1 MTFETEQFELVAGE
15 GEEFQEL
22 VGRARCVLFDFDG
35 PICRLFA
42 GHSANSIATDQAEWL
57 TARGLAGVLT
67 EGERSSRDP
76 HWVLSEVAGRHR
88 GSDLVVELEE
98 WLTQQELKAV
108 ARAMPTA
115 YADPLIRTW
124 RSVGT
129 RLAIVTNNSDRA
141 VRAYLE
147 SRYLVGYF
155 APNIYGRTRDLSL
168 LKPHPYTLNRALSAL
183 GAAPDTTL
191 MIGDTPSDHAAA
203 RSAGVHFLGYARNEE
218 KAQMLLDAGVPRWG
232 IVRSLETV
240 LRAVRGGA
248 VRGTP

>member
-1 MTFETEQFELVAGE
+1 MTFETRQFELVAGE
-15 GEEFQEL
+15 AEKFDEL
-22 VGRARCVLFDFDG
+22 IGRAKCVLFDFDG

-42 GHSANSIATDQAEWL
+42 GHSAKGIATGLEEWL
-57 TARGLAGVLT
+57 AARGLAGVLT
-67 EGERSSRDP
+67 EGERGSRDP
-76 HWVLSEVAGRHR
+76 HWVLSKVAGRHR

-98 WLTQQELKAV
+98 WLTQQELRAV

-124 RSVGT
+124 GAVGT
-129 RLAIVTNNSDRA
+129 RLAVVTNNSDRA

-147 SRYLVGYF
+147 SRHLVGYF
-155 APNIYGRTRDLSL
+155 APNIYGRTRDLRL
-168 LKPHPYTLNRALSAL
+168 LKPHPHTLNRALRAL

-203 RSAGVHFLGYARNEE
+203 RSAGVHFLGYARNEA
-218 KAQMLLDAGVPRWG
+218 KARTLLDAGVARWN
-232 IVRSLETV
+232 IVDSLETV

-248 VRGTP
+248 A